1 MKNSLTTS
9 LFKGT
14 ILNSPTRLE
23 KLARTT
29 GWVKR
34 APKKIQPIDF
44 VHGIMHSVCI
54 GAFSFRALATS
65 IGMRLDAVDADS
77 SDAVFDTVSKQ
88 AIWKRTDQ
96 SAVDFMKATLEEL
109 LKDRKVVKHDIP
121 KLPGVDRILVQDST
135 KIRLPGELAE
145 QFPAGKGPKGEGAG
159 LRLQGMVDLISGEAI
174 RLEMTEYY
182 HQDQAAGM
190 EIIPMVR
197 PNDLVLQ
204 DLGYWNFEQFDQI
217 VEKGA
222 YFLSRYKHNGVVHH
236 ADEDGNAG
244 GKIDLFNYLS
254 ERASNSGETVDIAI
268 VLGTSRATR
277 IRCRLV
283 AVKVPEQVEE
293 KRLRKI
299 NTEAKRRG
307 KTPSKRIKKLA
318 KWAIYVTN
326 LPGDTANTE
335 TVLDLYPL
343 RWRIEIIFKALKS
356 YTPVEAISEHK
367 SNPEHLQML
376 LYGWLC
382 LTAAATQTGAF
393 ALARPRRSASN
404 KMKPNLLSL
413 LKLLP
418 KVFEMFRV
426 ALFHS
431 CSSEPGDLI
440 WRWMAQY
447 EYHDR
452 YEKRKK
458 RTNMAEI
465 TAAALGYDDAELGN
479 SPQCLG

>member
-1 MKNSLTTS
+1 MKNSLSAS

-14 ILNSPTRLE
+14 VLNSPTRLE
-23 KLARTT
+23 KLARAT

-44 VHGIMHSVCI
+44 VQGIMHSVCM
-54 GAFSFRALATS
+54 GVFSFRSLATS
-65 IGMRLDAVDADS
+65 IGMRLDTVDTPEDFV
-77 SDAVFDTVSKQ
+77 VFDTVSKQ
-88 AIWKRTDQ
+88 NIWKRTNQ
-96 SAVDFMKATLEEL
+96 SAVDYMNAILGEL
-109 LKDRKVVKHDIP
+109 LKDKKVAKHDIP
-121 KLPGVDRILVQDST
+121 KLPGVNRILAGDST
-135 KIRLPGELAE
+135 KIALPSELAE
-145 QFPAGKGPKGEGAG
+145 QFPAGKGPNGEGAG

-174 RLEMTEYY
+174 RLELTDYY
-182 HQDQAAGM
+182 HQDQVAGV
-190 EIIPMVR
+190 EIIPMLR

-204 DLGYWNFEQFDQI
+204 DLGYWNYEQFDQI
-217 VEKGA
+217 AEKGA

-236 ADEDGNAG
+236 AADDGNAG
-244 GKIDLFNYLS
+244 KKIDLFNYLS
-254 ERASNSGETVDIAI
+254 ECAPSSGDTVDINV
-268 VLGTSRATR
+268 VLGTIRATQ

-283 AVKVPEQVEE
+283 AVKVPDHIVEQ
-293 KRLRKI
+293 RLRKI
-299 NTEAKRRG
+299 NAEAKRRG
-307 KTPSKRIKKLA
+307 KTPSKRKKKLA

-326 LPGDTANTE
+326 LPVESADTE

-356 YTPVEAISEHK
+356 YTPVETISEHK

-382 LTAAATQTGAF
+382 LTAAATDTGAF
-393 ALARPRRSASN
+393 ALAKSSGN
-404 KMKPNLLSL
+404 KVKPNLLSL
-413 LKLLP
+413 LKVIP

-431 CSSEPGDLI
+431 CSTEPADLI
-440 WRWMAQY
+440 WRWMAQC

-458 RTNMAEI
+458 RTNMAEL
-465 TAAALGYDDAELGN
+465 TASALGYDVTEFSAVSWSLG
-479 SPQCLG
+479 